1 MEHLKFLKDIGYLI
15 ATGSL
20 AGLPGQTREDLI
32 DDVLMARSFGAEMYS
47 FGPFIP
53 HPDTPLK
60 DTPLIAMEEALKFIA
75 VARLMAPDAKILV
88 TTALETLGKDARRL
102 GLLSGANSFMLNVTP
117 VKYRRQYE
125 IYKNRANVETE
136 AREQVKEALKLLK
149 DLGRAPTDLGL

>member
-1 MEHLKFLKDIGYLI
+1 
-15 ATGSL
+15 
-20 AGLPGQTREDLI
+20 
-32 DDVLMARSFGAEMYS
+32 
-47 FGPFIP
+47 
-53 HPDTPLK
+53 
-60 DTPLIAMEEALKFIA
+60 MEEALKFIA

-88 TTALETLGKDARRL
+88 TTALETLGRDARRL